1 MNNKPTG
8 YDLPRFL
15 RLHGVNRSP
24 AFTAM
29 TALVW
34 FSGLLLL
41 LPAKSLNAQSIR
53 SGEACS
59 IGVECKAKIAI
70 GEGYA
75 TGTETVEAAI
85 TILEVVRGEKAW
97 ALVKAADSSNK
108 PAETGM
114 EYVAV
119 RIRFDY
125 GQKGGSED
133 LSYGIRSEQ
142 FASISEGGKQYESP
156 SVAAPIP
163 ELKGRLY
170 PGESLE
176 GWIVLLVSIDDR
188 KPRMTFGNNYNR
200 LYLKLF

>member
-1 MNNKPTG
+1 M
-8 YDLPRFL
+8 
-15 RLHGVNRSP
+15 
-24 AFTAM
+24 
-29 TALVW
+29 
-34 FSGLLLL
+34 
-41 LPAKSLNAQSIR
+41 
-53 SGEACS
+53 
-59 IGVECKAKIAI
+59 ECKAKITI
-70 GEGYA
+70 GEGYV

-156 SVAAPIP
+156 GVAAPIP

-170 PGESLE
+170 PGESL
-176 GWIVLLVSIDDR
+176 
-188 KPRMTFGNNYNR
+188 FG
-200 LYLKLF
+200 KH